1 VAEQSPRVV
10 ERERRRPVVTWPR
23 IDFGTIVRLLV
34 ASAIVGMAMAY
45 FDFTPR
51 DVVRYVTGF
60 ASEVVDN
67 AAAWVGT
74 GISYVLLGAVIVI
87 PIWLISVL
95 LKTFRR

>member
-1 VAEQSPRVV
+1 M
-10 ERERRRPVVTWPR
+10 TWPQ
-23 IDFGTIVRLLV
+23 ITVGTIVRLLV

-51 DVVRYVTGF
+51 DVVGYLTGF
-60 ASEVVDN
+60 ASEIVDN

-74 GISYVLLGAVIVI
+74 SISYVLLGAVIVI

>member
-1 VAEQSPRVV
+1 M
-10 ERERRRPVVTWPR
+10 TWPR

-60 ASEVVDN
+60 ATEIVDN

-74 GISYVLLGAVIVI
+74 AVSYVLLGAVIVI
-87 PIWLISVL
+87 PIWLISLL